1 MDEETKVVSQEQQ
14 KKDPTVEELLKQ
26 LEEIKTKT
34 VDKELYDKSLEDN
47 RKLIKSLSG
56 NRPSQTE
63 ETKEKVNELELVKKR
78 TAEIENMS
86 TMQQFDTLCKNYRF
100 MRKNNMEVVGVDEKV
115 VEGIEKIL
123 AESNGNERTFKSL
136 MDASIVASAI

>member
-63 ETKEKVNELELVKKR
+63 ETK
-78 TAEIENMS
+78 TI
-86 TMQQFDTLCKNYRF
+86 
-100 MRKNNMEVVGVDEKV
+100 
-115 VEGIEKIL
+115 
-123 AESNGNERTFKSL
+123 TFWIWLYWSL
-136 MDASIVASAI
+136 S

>member
-1 MDEETKVVSQEQQ
+1 MDEQTKVVSQEQPR
-14 KKDPTVEELLKQ
+14 KDPTVEELLKQ
-26 LEEIKTKT
+26 LEEIKTKS
-34 VDKELYDKSLEDN
+34 VDKELYDKALEDN

-63 ETKEKVNELELVKKR
+63 ETKEKVNELEIVKKR
-78 TAEIENMS
+78 TAEIENMGP
-86 TMQQFDTLCKNYRF
+86 MQQFDTLCKNYRF